1 MIMNKEGKINK
12 VKDHGVFFVLQKRTV
27 GRLTFSVISRPGIG
41 KRHRIKMRDSLISF
55 ILVLF
60 KAQVC
65 VNMNGE
71 IFVYSKPKGTLRR
84 AYTMKFFF
92 HDLEIFMSKEKCRIF
107 QEAKCV
113 S

>member
-1 MIMNKEGKINK
+1 MMMNKEGKINK

-60 KAQVC
+60 
-65 VNMNGE
+65 
-71 IFVYSKPKGTLRR
+71 
-84 AYTMKFFF
+84 
-92 HDLEIFMSKEKCRIF
+92 
-107 QEAKCV
+107 
-113 S
+113 